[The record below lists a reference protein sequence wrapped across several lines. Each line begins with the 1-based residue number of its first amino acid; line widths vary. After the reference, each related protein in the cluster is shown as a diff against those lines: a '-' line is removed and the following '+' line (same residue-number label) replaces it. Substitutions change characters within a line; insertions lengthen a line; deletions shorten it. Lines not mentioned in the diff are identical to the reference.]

1 LAPPH
6 LPRNYLIVIP
16 HMKPQAFTISRP
28 LAFLAALSLSLH
40 TLVGSAAYAGELP
53 AVGASAPIPT
63 MVSGDFS
70 VDGDDKEH
78 AAERKEIEALLSNI
92 ESQWNA
98 HDIRA
103 VMSNYADDYYNNDG
117 LDKKAV
123 QKLTEDFWK
132 TYPDA
137 HSVSRTKEI
146 RVDGHFATVESRD
159 TATGTTKMKDMSSL
173 GELQSVSEGQQYLKR
188 LGSDWK
194 IIGDRID
201 YEKVRVA
208 FGLAKQ
214 LNATFTAP
222 EQVKA
227 GKLFAAKL
235 EVNLPPGLKAV
246 GSITNQ
252 PLVFPQKTP
261 QEKTRSLG
269 SMDQPDSAPVLERV
283 MPANKDN
290 HNELLSATVILVNP
304 NNSLMGVSLMTRR
317 LNVVPDQPEMKDD
330 STTALNQAD
339 DGDKVA
345 DSSSTSGDADK
356 KDAPPE
362 AKKESAKDEA
372 KKDSKDEKPKE
383 EKKEE
388 LKEGDKNS
396 PPSK

>member
-1 LAPPH
+1 
-6 LPRNYLIVIP
+6 
-16 HMKPQAFTISRP
+16 MKPLAFTIFRP
-28 LAFLAALSLSLH
+28 MAFLAALTLSLN
-40 TLVGSAAYAGELP
+40 TTVCSQAL
-53 AVGASAPIPT
+53 AVEPSPIPT
-63 MVSGDFS
+63 MVSSDFS

-78 AAERKEIEALLSNI
+78 AAERKEIEGLLTNI

-98 HDIRA
+98 HDIKA

-117 LDKKAV
+117 LDRKAV

-137 HSVSRTKEI
+137 HSISRTKEI
-146 RVDGHFATVESRD
+146 RIDGHFATVESRD

-188 LGSDWK
+188 LGNVWK

-269 SMDQPDSAPVLERV
+269 SMDAPDSAPVLERV
-283 MPANKDN
+283 MPANRDN

-317 LNVVPDQPEMKDD
+317 LNVVPEQPEVKDD
-330 STTALNQAD
+330 STTAITQAD
-339 DGDKVA
+339 DGSKANESAAATDTDEK
-345 DSSSTSGDADK
+345 TGDDK
-356 KDAPPE
+356 KSEDKKSDDKKADDKKGDDKKTLDDKKVPAKEDKAKTEPAP
-362 AKKESAKDEA
+362 AK
-372 KKDSKDEKPKE
+372 
-383 EKKEE
+383 
-388 LKEGDKNS
+388 
-396 PPSK
+396 

>member
-1 LAPPH
+1 MAPPH